1 MKKIRGESDN
11 REREPARTRTR
22 TRRKELGK
30 MLRKGTSTIYTAHKK
45 SNSSIL
51 RSQRD
56 QTKVESLV
64 EESPIGDFGIHN
76 QPTQPGV
83 IYYFVELT
91 NLGIHDNTSSNN
103 NNNNNNHSDDENG
116 SRYGQ
121 GSSLG
126 RNVHSR
132 RYS

>member
-1 MKKIRGESDN
+1 
-11 REREPARTRTR
+11 
-22 TRRKELGK
+22 
-30 MLRKGTSTIYTAHKK
+30 MLRKEISTIYRTHKK

-56 QTKVESLV
+56 QTRVDSLV
-64 EESPIGDFGIHN
+64 EESPMGDFGINN

-91 NLGIHDNTSSNN
+91 NLGIQENTSSNN
-103 NNNNNNHSDDENG
+103 NNNNNHGDDENG
-116 SRYGQ
+116 SRYGH

-126 RNVHSR
+126 GDVHSR
-132 RYS
+132 RCS